1 MSNPLVS
8 IITPCYNGAKVMHRL
23 LDSIL
28 AQTYKNIEFI
38 LVNDGSTD
46 ESEAIWYSYVD
57 KFDEAGIKHI
67 YVYQK
72 NQGLGAAIN
81 SGLKIFTGDYL
92 CWPDI
97 DDYLEPASI
106 EKRLIFLESHL
117 DYGSV
122 SSDANIFNE
131 NDLINP
137 IDRAAGWMTHKYDE
151 WQFKWM
157 LLGQSL
163 YCPGCHMLR
172 TSSFLDVNPNRYIY
186 PARRG
191 QNNQMLL
198 PIYYKYKHGFI
209 DEPLYNYIIYKKS
222 MSTPDTTKEQALDRE
237 NEYSKI
243 LKWCIEQ
250 INMDKKSKEDC
261 YNIIYQNTWNRMSK
275 VFYTYG
281 DPISFLILY
290 FKLKIYKTDMKYE
303 IKNIYKAIKNFF

>member
-57 KFDEAGIKHI
+57 KFDKAGIKHI
-67 YVYQK
+67 YIYQK

-97 DDYLEPASI
+97 DDYLEPTSI
-106 EKRLIFLESHL
+106 EKRLIFLESHP

-163 YCPGCHMLR
+163 YCTGCHMLR

-222 MSTPDTTKEQALDRE
+222 MSTPDTTKEKVLDRE
-237 NEYSKI
+237 NEYSEI

-250 INMDKKSKEDC
+250 INMDIKSKEDC
-261 YNIIYQNTWNRMSK
+261 YNIIKQNTWNRFSK
-275 VFYTYG
+275 VYYTFG
-281 DPISFLILY
+281 DPISFLNLY